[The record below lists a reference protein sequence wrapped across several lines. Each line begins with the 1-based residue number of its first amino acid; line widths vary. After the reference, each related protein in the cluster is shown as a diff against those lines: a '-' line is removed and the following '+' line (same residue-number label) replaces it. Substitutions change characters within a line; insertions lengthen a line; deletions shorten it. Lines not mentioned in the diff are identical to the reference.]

1 MLYYTHMIELLV
13 QAKPIIIFLHA
24 LAAALAI
31 GATITTDVLF
41 FNFLKDFHISKKEKE
56 VFETISSLLWMA
68 LAALIV
74 TGILIFFTDTAR
86 YMASS
91 KFIVKMILVVIV
103 TINGL
108 VLNWFVTPHMGEL
121 SFNATDDKKNNM
133 TFMRR
138 VSFASGGLSISTWLI
153 IFLLGSVP
161 SIPFA
166 VGQAMLI
173 YLGVIMIV
181 IAGSQLFDYRIR
193 KQYQKISKR

>member
-1 MLYYTHMIELLV
+1 MIELLTHV
-13 QAKPIIIFLHA
+13 KPIIIFLHA
-24 LAAALAI
+24 LAAAIAI

-41 FNFLKDFHISKKEKE
+41 FNFLKDFRISAKEKS
-56 VFETISSLLWMA
+56 VFEVISSILWMA

-91 KFIVKMILVVIV
+91 KFITKMILVVIV

-108 VLNWFVTPHMGEL
+108 VLNWFITPHMGDF
-121 SFNATDDKKNNM
+121 SFDKEIDEQNHM
-133 TFMRR
+133 TFIRR

-161 SIPFA
+161 SIPFS

-181 IAGSQLFDYRIR
+181 IAGSQLFDFRVR
-193 KQYQKISKR
+193 KQHEKISKK

>member
-1 MLYYTHMIELLV
+1 MIELLI
-13 QAKPIIIFLHA
+13 QTKPIIIFLHA
-24 LAAALAI
+24 LAAAIAI

-103 TINGL
+103 TVNGL

-121 SFNATDDKKNNM
+121 SFDKKTDEKNQM

-161 SIPFA
+161 SIPFSI
-166 VGQAMLI
+166 GQAMLM
-173 YLGVIMIV
+173 YFGVILMV
-181 IAGSQLFDYRIR
+181 IAGSQLFDYRVR
-193 KQYQKISKR
+193 SQHKKLQ